1 MKRLGQHLDTTVS
14 SYNKAGKELE
24 KIDKDVVKLTAGEQ
38 KIEIDEVERP
48 ELESSP
54 RNG

>member
-24 KIDKDVVKLTAGEQ
+24 KIDKDVVKLTAGDA
-38 KIEIDEVERP
+38 KIKISEVERP
-48 ELESSP
+48 ELTNKE
-54 RNG
+54 

>member
-1 MKRLGQHLDTTVS
+1 LGQHLDTAVG

-38 KIEIDEVERP
+38 KIEIDEVNRP
-48 ELESSP
+48 TLDD
-54 RNG
+54 